1 MPASFATEIVLP
13 LGLEVKRDVTKDIA
27 KFPTIPFTKLGIPS
41 NPLNKL
47 PKPPPAPPVPA
58 PKKLP
63 TLVPKV
69 SKEKPAPKPPP
80 AA

>member
-13 LGLEVKRDVTKDIA
+13 LGLEVKSDVIKDIA
-27 KFPTIPFTKLGIPS
+27 KFPTIPFTKLGIP
-41 NPLNKL
+41 LNKL
-47 PKPPPAPPVPA
+47 PKPPPAPPGAA
-58 PKKLP
+58 PKKPL
-63 TLVPKV
+63 TLVDKV